1 MGSHGNKEDN
11 ASELKSYF
19 SLRKIAD
26 ATSEYSDAK
35 YVIFGVPFDN
45 TSSFRRGSRLA
56 PDAIRL
62 AYDNLESY
70 EFAYDVDFASLG
82 MSDLGNLQVTEDAE
96 EVVDYVQSVTKMILD
111 DGKIP
116 IMLGGEHSI
125 TTGIIRNLP
134 DVNLVII
141 DAHSDFR
148 YEYFGNKFN
157 HACVTRRALEIL
169 GPNRIT
175 SIGTRSV
182 SLEEIRSPEWKD
194 VTFIPAREVNRKGI
208 EFAIRQILAQDP
220 EKIYLSIDMDG
231 VDPSFAP
238 GVGTP
243 EPYGLNHTDVCDLI
257 EAISGRM
264 VGMDIVEI
272 TPVYDNGNTS
282 MLAAKFIQNFIG
294 AKETVRRKKEL

>member
-1 MGSHGNKEDN
+1 MGGHGNQEDN

-19 SLRKIAD
+19 SYRKIAD
-26 ATSEYSDAK
+26 ASSGYSDAK

-70 EFAYDVDFASLG
+70 EFTYDVDFTSVGIA
-82 MSDLGNLQVTEDAE
+82 DLGNLQVTEDAE
-96 EVVDYVQSVTKMILD
+96 EVVDYVQSVTRTIVKN
-111 DGKIP
+111 GKIP

-125 TTGIIRNLP
+125 TTGVIRNLP
-134 DVNLVII
+134 DVHLVII

-157 HACVTRRALEIL
+157 HACITRRALEIL
-169 GPNRIT
+169 GPGRIF

-182 SLEEIRSPEWKD
+182 SMEEITSPEWHN
-194 VTFIPAREVNRKGI
+194 VTFIPARDVRRKGMKH
-208 EFAIRQILAQDP
+208 AVQKILEAAP
-220 EKIYLSIDMDG
+220 KRIYLSIDMDG
-231 VDPSFAP
+231 VDPAFAP

-243 EPYGLNHTDVCDLI
+243 EPYGLSHTDVSDLI
-257 EAISGRM
+257 EELSGM
-264 VGMDIVEI
+264 IIGMDIVEI

-294 AKETVRRKKEL
+294 SKESSHRR